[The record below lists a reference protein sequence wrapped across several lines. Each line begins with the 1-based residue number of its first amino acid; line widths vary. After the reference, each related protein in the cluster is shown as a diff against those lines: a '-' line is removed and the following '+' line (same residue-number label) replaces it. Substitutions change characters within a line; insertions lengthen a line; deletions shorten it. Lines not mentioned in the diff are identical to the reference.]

1 MAISFDFKPLFAG
14 PLIWVNDIGWYG
26 NDPRPT
32 SEYVSP
38 LPEITFQRSGMFVKN
53 YGRGGVPCDPN
64 TLLFINAGEAYC
76 LSHPVTLDCACTA
89 LLVDPN
95 VLAEIVR
102 QCGGAV
108 PDLPERLFEFQ
119 QCPSR
124 PEFVVAQH
132 KLLSLARSA
141 DRVDPL
147 AVEELGLSLAAR
159 VVQAAYRVGGRRPRE
174 RRASTAR
181 AHADAVHGVREF
193 LIARLG
199 ERLTLSR
206 IANHVHCAPHHL
218 CRLFKQATGLSIHRY
233 LNRLRLATALEWLP
247 ETDNL
252 AALALRLGFANHSHF
267 STVFRQEFGLPPSRL
282 RRTMKSAAM
291 AETRKNLKV

>member
-1 MAISFDFKPLFAG
+1 MGISFDFNPLFAG
-14 PLIWVNDIGWYG
+14 PLVWVNDIRWYG
-26 NDPRPT
+26 NDRRPT
-32 SEYVSP
+32 SEEVSP
-38 LPEITFQRSGMFVKN
+38 LPEITFQRSGMLVKN

-95 VLAEIVR
+95 VLAQIVR

-124 PEFVVAQH
+124 PEFLVAHH

-147 AVEELGLSLAAR
+147 AVEELGLSLVAR
-159 VVQAAYRVGGRRPRE
+159 VVQVAYQVRGRRPRE

-181 AHADAVHGVREF
+181 AHADTVRAVREF

-199 ERLTLSR
+199 DRLTLSR
-206 IANHVHCAPHHL
+206 IASHVHCAPHHL
-218 CRLFKQATGLSIHRY
+218 GRLFKRATGLSIHRY

-252 AALALRLGFANHSHF
+252 AALALRLGFASHSHF
-267 STVFRQEFGLPPSRL
+267 STAFRQEYGDSPSRMRRSL
-282 RRTMKSAAM
+282 RVATIREKRT
-291 AETRKNLKV
+291 NLIV